1 MGFLLV
7 LFIVLIGGGWLL
19 GKSIGN
25 GLFPKEEDPMD
36 YWKKYKEPP
45 VINNHYHTHVHHHQ
59 NLTIIDDE
67 TKKKILEI
75 KKSHSS

>member
-7 LFIVLIGGGWLL
+7 LFIVLVGGGWLL

-25 GLFPKEEDPMD
+25 ALFPKEEDPMD
-36 YWKKYKEPP
+36 YWKNYKEPP
-45 VINNHYHTHVHHHQ
+45 VINNHYHTHVHTHQ